1 MAVHALRRRVARAL
15 SVAVAVGVVVAGQL
29 PADAALASGE
39 FVHTGRLMKRWVAT
53 NGAKDQT
60 VTQAQAEAIARRTE
74 VLVARERAF
83 KPYLAAM
90 RVVNPGVKV
99 LVYLNGAFSGK
110 DRTFPENFYA
120 HDKDG
125 NRIFSTK
132 WDRWM
137 MDVGNNSWSASVAQE
152 CTDDIAWTGYD
163 GCYVDMLGTAPLLD
177 GYVSTKPINPATGAV
192 WTADEY
198 VAATSAIG
206 ANAERTNGGHIVV
219 GNGLSNGKKY
229 YALSGATAPL
239 LNGLDG
245 GNAEGW
251 IRGANQGITQFR
263 REGEWRK
270 DVDMLAD
277 AGRRGSSVLAMTKV
291 WVSGT
296 PEQIERWHKYA
307 FASFLLG
314 TDGRSYFSF
323 YADPAGQSMVEAST
337 PHRWDGVD
345 LGAPS
350 GAYFKKTGV
359 YRRDFSNGISLVN
372 PTTATVTVNLGRSY
386 IDLAGT
392 ARTSVT
398 LTANTAE
405 VLRVTA

>member
-1 MAVHALRRRVARAL
+1 MAVVAAV
-15 SVAVAVGVVVAGQL
+15 SVV
-29 PADAALASGE
+29 LASSPAGATVTTGD
-39 FVHTGRLMKRWVAT
+39 FVPTGRFMQRWVAT

-60 VTQAQAEAIARRTE
+60 LTQEQAEAIARRTE
-74 VLVARERAF
+74 VVVARERAF

-90 RVVNPGVKV
+90 RAVNPRVKV

-110 DRTFPENFYA
+110 DRIYPDDHYA
-120 HDKDG
+120 RDKDG

-137 MDVGNNSWSASVAQE
+137 MDVGNTSWSASVAQE

-192 WTADEY
+192 WTANDY

-206 ANAERTNGGHIVV
+206 ANAEAANSSHIVV

-263 REGEWRK
+263 KEGEWRK
-270 DVDMLAD
+270 DVDMLVD

-291 WVSGT
+291 WVTST

-314 TDGRSYFSF
+314 TDGKSYFSF

-337 PHRWDGVD
+337 AHRWDAVDVGV
-345 LGAPS
+345 PT
-350 GAYFKKTGV
+350 GAYAKKNGV
-359 YRRDFSNGISLVN
+359 YRRDFSNGIALVN
-372 PTTATVTVNLGRSY
+372 PTTATVTVPLGGTY
-386 IDLAGT
+386 LDLAGS

-405 VLRVTA
+405 VLRRSA